1 MIKKLTAV
9 LTSALIAVSVT
20 FPAFASASRD
30 WLSGEVPV
38 ERQQP
43 RAVDYTD
50 TFSDTQLKRL
60 NSKLDTLSDKWSMDI
75 VCALDY
81 DLGSYDTATE
91 YADDY
96 YDYNGFAEDGILFA
110 VFSESRDWAIST
122 GGEAIDIFDNYEND
136 IVDYLISDLSGDDF
150 YSAFVGYADRCDSL
164 LKSAY
169 SAVNGDSYY
178 NPNTDDDTND
188 DTNNDADYDY
198 DYDYNNGDDFN
209 FDPAGTI
216 GSKFDSETSFI
227 IVGISVIVGIVCGF
241 IGTGI
246 MKAKLKSVKFQSG
259 AADYVVPDSFK
270 MHDSRD
276 IYLYSTVTKTERPT
290 NNNHHSGGSHGGFG
304 GGFSGGGTHISS
316 SGSMHGGGSGKF

>member
-9 LTSALIAVSVT
+9 LTSALISLSISL
-20 FPAFASASRD
+20 PAFAAASKV
-30 WLSGEVPV
+30 WQNGEVPS

-60 NSKLDTLSDKWSMDI
+60 NSKLDALSEKWNTDI
-75 VCALDY
+75 TCVLDY

-122 GGEAIDIFDNYEND
+122 KGDAISVFDNYEND
-136 IVDYLISDLSGDDF
+136 IVDYLISDLSDNDF

-164 LKSAY
+164 LNSDN

-178 NPNTDDDTND
+178 KPDTDND
-188 DTNNDADYDY
+188 E
-198 DYDYNNGDDFN
+198 DYDYNNRNDYN
-209 FDPAGTI
+209 YDPAGTTD
-216 GSKFDSETSFI
+216 SKADSETVFI
-227 IVGISVIVGIVCGF
+227 AVAISVIIGIASGF

-246 MKAKLKSVKFQSG
+246 MKSKLKSVKFQSC
-259 AADYVVPDSFK
+259 AADYIVPDSFK

-276 IYLYSTVTKTERPT
+276 VYLYSTVTKTERPT
-290 NNNHHSGGSHGGFG
+290 NNNNHSGGSHGSFG
-304 GGFSGGGTHISS
+304 GGGTHISS